1 MSTVPEPTM
10 TSPHFDGVLFVGF
23 GGPTPGCCERFSPCP
38 GSEAVCF
45 VRAIIGERP
54 GVQARLAEVA
64 AHYTHLGGFS
74 PFNALTLQQAHSV
87 AARLQAQGVSVPVRV
102 GMRYWPPYVRDVLR
116 EMAAQGRRQLLA
128 VILSPFQCTASWEA
142 YQQVVAE
149 GVRALGSQGPR
160 VTYLAPWYT
169 HPGLIEAIAAT
180 VQQASQV
187 LGPARAQRA
196 ALMYTAHAIPPP
208 MATGPTCTQPFA
220 SPAAGAAH
228 RLGRQD
234 YRLAYQSQATGTPFP
249 WLRPDI
255 NDAIVQVQ
263 AEGSGDVIVAPI
275 GFLCDH
281 VEVLYDLDIQAR
293 DTALA
298 CGLTYVRAATVGT
311 HTAFLTMLSEL
322 LAERLRSG

>member
-1 MSTVPEPTM
+1 M
-10 TSPHFDGVLFVGF
+10 TTPHYDGVLFVGF

-54 GVQARLAEVA
+54 GALERLHEVA
-64 AHYTHLGGFS
+64 AHYAHLGGFS
-74 PFNALTLQQAHSV
+74 PFNELTFQQARSV
-87 AARLQAQGVSVPVRV
+87 AALLQEQGLSGPVRV
-102 GMRYWPPYVRDVLR
+102 GMRYWPPYLRDVLR
-116 EMAAQGRRQLLA
+116 DMADQGLHNLLA
-128 VILSPFQCTASWEA
+128 VILSPFQCSASWEA

-149 GVRALGSQGPR
+149 GVAALGSRGPQ

-169 HPGLIEAIAAT
+169 HPGFIEAIAAT
-180 VQQASQV
+180 IHQASQA
-187 LGPARAQRA
+187 LGPVRAQHA
-196 ALMYTAHAIPPP
+196 ALIYTAHAIPEA
-208 MATGPTCTQPFA
+208 MASTAPYTQQFA
-220 SPAAGAAH
+220 ATAAAAAQ

-249 WLRPDI
+249 WLQPDI
-255 NDAIVQVQ
+255 NDAIQQVQ
-263 AEGSGDVIVAPI
+263 AEGYRDVIVAPI

-298 CGLTYVRAATVGT
+298 CGLTYARAATVGT
-311 HTAFLTMLSEL
+311 HTAFLTMLSTL
-322 LAERLRSG
+322 LAERLRQG

>member
-1 MSTVPEPTM
+1 MSAA
-10 TSPHFDGVLFVGF
+10 HFDGVLFVGF

-45 VRAIIGERP
+45 VRAIIGERAGAP
-54 GVQARLAEVA
+54 ARLAEVA

-74 PFNALTLQQAHSV
+74 PFNALTVQQACSV
-87 AARLQAQGVSVPVRV
+87 AALLQAQGFAVPVRV
-102 GMRYWPPYVRDVLR
+102 GMRYWPPYVRHVLR
-116 EMAAQGRRQLLA
+116 DMAAQGLCNLLA

-149 GVRALGSQGPR
+149 GVAALGSQGPQ

-169 HPGLIEAIAAT
+169 HPGFIEAIAAT
-180 VQQASQV
+180 IQQASQA

-196 ALMYTAHAIPPP
+196 GLIYTAHAIPEA
-208 MATGPTCTQPFA
+208 MAMGAPYTQQFA
-220 SPAAGAAH
+220 ATAAAAAQ

-249 WLRPDI
+249 WLQPDI
-255 NDAIVQVQ
+255 NDAIAQVQ
-263 AEGSGDVIVAPI
+263 TEGYRDVIVAPI

-298 CGLTYVRAATVGT
+298 CGLTCVRAATVGT
-311 HTAFLTMLSEL
+311 HPAFLTMLSEL

>member
-1 MSTVPEPTM
+1 M

-87 AARLQAQGVSVPVRV
+87 AARLQAQGFSVPVRV

-169 HPGLIEAIAAT
+169 HPGFIEAIAAT

-196 ALMYTAHAIPPP
+196 ALIYTAHAIPQT
-208 MATGPTCTQPFA
+208 MATGAPYTQQFA
-220 SPAAGAAH
+220 TTAAAAAQ

-249 WLRPDI
+249 WLQPDI

-263 AEGSGDVIVAPI
+263 AEGYRDVIVAPI